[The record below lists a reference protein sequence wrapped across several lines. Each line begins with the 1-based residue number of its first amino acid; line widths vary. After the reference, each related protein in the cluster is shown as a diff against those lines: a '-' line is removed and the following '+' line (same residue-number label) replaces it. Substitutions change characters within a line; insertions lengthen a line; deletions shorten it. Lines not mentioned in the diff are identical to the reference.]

1 MVSEEATEIMPT
13 LASKLGQLMGNILD
27 HPHSIASQASS
38 FPDPIDRYPS
48 GCRSTQQSWEESG
61 GKQGQL

>member
-1 MVSEEATEIMPT
+1 MLSEEATETMST

-38 FPDPIDRYPS
+38 FPDSIGRYPS
-48 GCRSTQQSWEESG
+48 CCSRSKAGGSLSW
-61 GKQGQL
+61 QGQPD